1 MCYLATSVCMQVLSA
16 AHCISN
22 LPREI
27 SRELDVGMGTGSVHR
42 RWDADAA
49 ESATLTD
56 GRRSRIRD
64 NGLGAGMWGLQRNWP
79 TMDIFISTIW
89 MGSNAF
95 RRELSI
101 DYACIL
107 VTVGV
112 FKIFSLYVNQLV
124 VQNF

>member
-1 MCYLATSVCMQVLSA
+1 MCYLAT
-16 AHCISN
+16 N
-22 LPREI
+22 LLLQPPHQAKSFAKLREI
-27 SRELDVGMGTGSVHR
+27 SRVMDVDVGMGSVHQR
-42 RWDADAA
+42 CDADAA
-49 ESATLTD
+49 ECTTLTD
-56 GRRSRIRD
+56 DRRSRIT
-64 NGLGAGMWGLQRNWP
+64 NYGLGVGTCGLRSNRP

-112 FKIFSLYVNQLV
+112 FKIFSFYVNQLV